1 MADDRIYYCELRPD
15 VKRWF
20 SINVEGQMVKHIVM
34 YKTLEDLE
42 SFRDGILLE
51 SGTMM
56 NMKTLTGAIVAL
68 RKMFFNIKKHEE
80 NEER

>member
-15 VKRWF
+15 AKRWF
-20 SINVEGQMVKHIVM
+20 NINIDGQMVKHIVM
-34 YKTLEDLE
+34 YKNLEDLRF
-42 SFRDGILLE
+42 FRDGLILE
-51 SGTMM
+51 NGTMP

-80 NEER
+80 NEE